1 MDAFSI
7 HNYSQLVII
16 SHKTQELP
24 IDYQSGD
31 HQFVLFNTTNL
42 FSSVNS
48 KNEIDLHFLSA
59 IELES
64 YPDHLSV
71 HMIRIRLQFDLH
83 FLSAIELESYPDHM
97 YRKMMSIDIRGRIG
111 MSHRIRDH

>member
-1 MDAFSI
+1 MYMDAFSI

-64 YPDHLSV
+64 YPDH
-71 HMIRIRLQFDLH
+71 
-83 FLSAIELESYPDHM
+83 M